1 MRRLLFHTVIA
12 ILLAGVVPAGQASAE
27 IVFEARQWSPD
38 LSGEIRIDGSSVIET
53 IDLTEDLGLQDDE
66 SIEGRLTIRPSR
78 RTLIRLG
85 WAPLTMTGDKVISR
99 TITFLGRDFDIS
111 SRVESELE
119 LEYGRLG
126 FAWQFLSSGDGKYRI
141 GPLVEAKGFRG
152 TATLSAPDLPVP
164 ARESEEFE
172 TAFASIGLIFDLE
185 PSQRFHIFGEG
196 SVLIDDSQGEIT
208 ETELGVRFFP
218 VKHIAIVA
226 GLRQLEI
233 DAEDDNDLLKMDLD
247 GVFGGISIHF

>member
-1 MRRLLFHTVIA
+1 MRRLPFQTAIA
-12 ILLAGVVPAGQASAE
+12 IVLASVSLTGQASAE

-53 IDLTEDLGLQDDE
+53 IDLTNDLGLQDDE

-78 RTLIRLG
+78 RTLVRLG
-85 WAPLTMTGDKVISR
+85 WTPLTMNGDKIISR
-99 TITFLGRDFDIS
+99 TISFLGRDFEIS

-119 LEYGRLG
+119 LEYARVG
-126 FAWQFLSSGDGKYRI
+126 FAWQFFSSGDGKYRI

-152 TATLSAPDLPVP
+152 KATLSAPDLPVP

-172 TAFASIGLIFDLE
+172 TAFASVGLILDLE
-185 PSQRFHIFGEG
+185 PSERFHIFAEG
-196 SVLIDDSQGEIT
+196 SVLVDDSQGELT
-208 ETELGVRFFP
+208 ETEIGVRFFP
-218 VKHIAIVA
+218 AKYVSIVA

-233 DAEDDNDLLKMDLD
+233 DAEDEDDLLKMDLD